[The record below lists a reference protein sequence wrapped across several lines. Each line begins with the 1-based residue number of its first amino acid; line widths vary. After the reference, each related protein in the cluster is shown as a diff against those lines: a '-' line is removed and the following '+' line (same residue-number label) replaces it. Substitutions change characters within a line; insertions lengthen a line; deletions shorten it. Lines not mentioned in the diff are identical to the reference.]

1 MYHEVKRCWFPLI
14 LFYGSLSRPL
24 DFKLPLPWTQHH
36 ELEQLSTVFKIGK
49 KAHLKLWYM
58 MIMSKLSTKKYQRAK
73 VLEICITLHKNL
85 ELVQLTGERNPRQDS
100 ETQMEI

>member
-1 MYHEVKRCWFPLI
+1 MLVSTIHHLYCSMDHCSDLHISSYQGCGF
-14 LFYGSLSRPL
+14 
-24 DFKLPLPWTQHH
+24 WTQHH